1 MEAGSSWKLH
11 QDHPYGQHIGSHE
24 VRYVEYFQEREVVH
38 NARVQLFHMVEEF
51 NQGNISPAQPVA
63 NEIILS
69 MALQHLRN
77 SSC

>member
-1 MEAGSSWKLH
+1 
-11 QDHPYGQHIGSHE
+11 
-24 VRYVEYFQEREVVH
+24 
-38 NARVQLFHMVEEF
+38 MVEEF